1 MRRVKSQISKL
12 MSVALLAGGL
22 AGCGG
27 LSEGSLTNV
36 DFWDVSPLFINN
48 DQAELGLAE
57 LAKGNYGVAELFF
70 KNAIKRNA
78 KDVDALLGLGILY
91 QNTGQLTK
99 AREMYEAILAIRP
112 ERSVKMSVWS
122 NLSPEPVIDIAS
134 VNLALLES
142 GGVPGGMTKGAAGE
156 AAAKPAGMMAPPAMA
171 QMPAGSALTGRMIPV
186 PTAPP
191 QGGAMTLPGLSGAA
205 DNVVARFRTLTVL
218 RDQSLITLDEFNTR
232 RRASIGALLPL
243 SSPPPATGLDR
254 PVPGTEQITGRL
266 RAIGRALE
274 MRAISVSQ
282 HAAERTMIL
291 DALMPAAPVSVVNP
305 GRPPQGLMEAADAV
319 RRLEQLKAEGY
330 ISPDEYVKERSAVE
344 LAMQP
349 PTMAAPKA
357 GAGAPAGAGAKAK
370 PTGPQPAV
378 HLASYRTQKAADR
391 GWTQLRRAHRALL
404 AGLTP
409 EVDKVNLARKG
420 TWYRLMVG
428 PVESSQ
434 AATELCRK
442 LKRRRQFCEPSF
454 MGTI

>member
-1 MRRVKSQISKL
+1 

-27 LSEGSLTNV
+27 LADGSLI
-36 DFWDVSPLFINN
+36 DMEFWDASPLFFDN

-57 LAKGNYGVAELFF
+57 MAKGNYGTAELHYRR
-70 KNAIKRNA
+70 ALKRNA
-78 KDVDALLGLGILY
+78 KDVDALLGLGVLY

-112 ERSVKMSVWS
+112 ERTVKMSVWTD
-122 NLSPEPVIDIAS
+122 LSPEPVIDIAS

-156 AAAKPAGMMAPPAMA
+156 AAPRLAAMTPPPATA
-171 QMPAGSALTGRMIPV
+171 RMPAGSALIGRMAPA
-186 PTAPP
+186 APP
-191 QGGAMTLPGLSGAA
+191 QGGATTLPGLSGAA
-205 DNVVARFRTLTVL
+205 DNVVARFHTLTVL
-218 RDQSLITLDEFNTR
+218 RDQGLITPDEFRTR
-232 RRASIGALLPL
+232 RQASIGALLPL

-254 PVPGTEQITGRL
+254 PVPGTEQISGRL

-274 MRAISVSQ
+274 MRAVSVSQ
-282 HAAERTMIL
+282 HAAERAMIL

-319 RRLEQLKAEGY
+319 RRLEQLKGEGY
-330 ISPDEYVKERSAVE
+330 ILPDEYTKERRAIE

-349 PTMAAPKA
+349 PPMPAPKA
-357 GAGAPAGAGAKAK
+357 AVSEPAGADAKAK
-370 PTGPQPAV
+370 PSGPQPAV
-378 HLASYRTQKAADR
+378 HLASYRSQKAADR
-391 GWTQLRRAHRALL
+391 GWAQLRRAHRALL
-404 AGLTP
+404 EGLTP
-409 EVDKVNLARKG
+409 AVAKVDLARKG
-420 TWYRLMVG
+420 TWYRLMAG

-434 AATELCRK
+434 AATKLCRK
-442 LKRRRQFCEPSF
+442 LKSRRQFCEPSF